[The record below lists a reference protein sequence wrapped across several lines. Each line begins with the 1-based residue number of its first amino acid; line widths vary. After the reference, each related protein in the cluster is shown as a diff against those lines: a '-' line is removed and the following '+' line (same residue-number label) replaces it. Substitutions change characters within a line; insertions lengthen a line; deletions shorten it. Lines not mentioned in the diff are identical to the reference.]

1 MVAELRFQTETSVRR
16 RLKRDAQRL
25 TDELTQHVLHNL
37 APDRTKNLRP
47 FSSAEAAEIL
57 GMTQSNLRKMHH
69 DGRIPDVE
77 TTDWGHKRYHA
88 SDLLEIRR
96 ILSATAKNPH
106 QYLPGRAEGESL
118 QVLATCT
125 FKGGSGKSTSSIHLA
140 QRFALK
146 GYRVLAIDMDPQ
158 ASLSTMMGLRPEID
172 LHEHGTIYDALR
184 YGDERAPLA
193 DVIRKTYFPN
203 LDLAPG
209 GLILSEYETETP
221 MALRNRDLEPFYSRL
236 DTAIQSV
243 EQDYDLVFIDCPPQL
258 GFLTMSA
265 MVAAT
270 SLIITVIPNMID
282 VASLA
287 QFMTLASTAMD
298 EIGKAGH
305 GFDYQ
310 FLRYLLCRYEP
321 TDGPQTQMAGFLRSM
336 FPGLVMTNPFLKSTA
351 IADAG
356 MTSDT
361 IYEIDRSQIN
371 RATLSRALESINLV
385 SDELEQEIHRA
396 WGRNV

>member
-1 MVAELRFQTETSVRR
+1 MVAQLKIDQDVSVRKR
-16 RLKRDAQRL
+16 MKRDARRL
-25 TDELTQHVLHNL
+25 TEELTQHVLHNL
-37 APDRTKNLRP
+37 APDRTKNLRS
-47 FSSAEAAEIL
+47 FSSPEAAEIL
-57 GMTQSNLRKMHH
+57 GLTQSNLRKMHH
-69 DGRIPDVE
+69 DGRIPDVAS
-77 TTDWGHKRYHA
+77 TDRGHKRY
-88 SDLLEIRR
+88 SGEDLLKIRK
-96 ILSATAKNPH
+96 ILVETAKNPLLF
-106 QYLPGRAEGESL
+106 LPGRQNGEEL
-118 QVLATCT
+118 QVLATAT
-125 FKGGSGKSTSSIHLA
+125 FKGGSGKTTSSIHLA

-158 ASLSTMMGLRPEID
+158 ASFSTMMGLRPEID
-172 LHEHGTIYDALR
+172 LHESGTIYDALR
-184 YGDERAPLA
+184 YGDDRVPLR

-221 MALRNRDLEPFYSRL
+221 MALRNRDYEPFYSRL

-243 EQDYDLVFIDCPPQL
+243 EADYDLVFIDCPPQL

-287 QFMTLASTAMD
+287 QFMTLATTAMD

-361 IYEIDRSQIN
+361 IFEIDRNQIN
-371 RATLSRALESINLV
+371 RATLARALESINLV
-385 SDELEQEIHRA
+385 SDELELEIQRA